1 MVLDIFLLFGNRLLK
16 QTNSIKFDTKISSR
30 NSETFFDNLLHS
42 IKLTKAKKVKLDAK
56 SWPSSPSERVR
67 VLEVKFSSRASPVKV
82 WGSRDTA
89 DTGRLGFYLSRYMIS
104 RIFIQY
110 FDIQS
115 GKHRDQH

>member
-1 MVLDIFLLFGNRLLK
+1 MTKAKNA
-16 QTNSIKFDTKISSR
+16 KFDTK
-30 NSETFFDNLLHS
+30 N
-42 IKLTKAKKVKLDAK
+42 
-56 SWPSSPSERVR
+56 WPSSPSERVR

-110 FDIQS
+110 FDIQG
-115 GKHRDQH
+115 GKHIDQHRYSKYGALAFVSEQIQDIKKLLTSGAVIGAKTNS

>member
-1 MVLDIFLLFGNRLLK
+1 M
-16 QTNSIKFDTKISSR
+16 
-30 NSETFFDNLLHS
+30 
-42 IKLTKAKKVKLDAK
+42 IKLTKAKNAKFDTK

-67 VLEVKFSSRASPVKV
+67 VLEVKFSSRAAPVKV

-110 FDIQS
+110 YNIQS

>member
-16 QTNSIKFDTKISSR
+16 QTNSIKIDTKISSR

-42 IKLTKAKKVKLDAK
+42 INLTKAKNAKLDAR

-104 RIFIQY
+104 RIF
-110 FDIQS
+110 
-115 GKHRDQH
+115 